1 MSKTP
6 ERKVLKMFNKYCLL
20 LGGTV
25 VTRGGTVVTR
35 GGTVVTTGGT
45 VVTTGGTVVHCQW

>member
-20 LGGTV
+20 LGALWLLVGALWLLV
-25 VTRGGTVVTR
+25 GVL
-35 GGTVVTTGGT
+35 
-45 VVTTGGTVVHCQW
+45 